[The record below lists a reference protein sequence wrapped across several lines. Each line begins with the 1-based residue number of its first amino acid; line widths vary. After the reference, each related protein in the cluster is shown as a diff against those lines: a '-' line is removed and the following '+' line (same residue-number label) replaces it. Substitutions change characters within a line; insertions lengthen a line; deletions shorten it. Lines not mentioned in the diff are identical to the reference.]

1 MAHTYTITGATGNI
15 GKRITESLLDA
26 GHKVRAVAR
35 SADKLQT
42 LVDKGA
48 EAFSGS
54 MENTE
59 FLTRAYQG
67 SDAVFAM
74 TPPDYQS
81 NDFRA
86 FQNDIAKSHV
96 SAIKGADVKN
106 VVALSSVGAHLTE
119 GAGVVQG
126 LYDFEQHLGNL
137 QDVNVLVLSPAYL
150 MENIYMQLDIIKNMG
165 ITGSPLA
172 PDVSQ
177 PVVAT
182 KDIAAVAAQRLSNMA
197 IKGHSIEYILGP
209 RDISYTDI
217 TRTLGNALGRED
229 LKYVQFPY
237 EDAHRSM
244 VDMGMTDN
252 VAGLLVDLAR
262 VINDGSILSRCA
274 RTAENTT
281 ETTIEEFAQE
291 FAAAYTAM

>member
-1 MAHTYTITGATGNI
+1 MANTYTITGATGNI
-15 GKRITESLLDA
+15 GKKITENLLDA
-26 GHKVRAVAR
+26 GYKVRAVAR
-35 SADKLQT
+35 GADKLQT

-54 MENTE
+54 MEDTE

-96 SAIKGADVKN
+96 SAIKGADVRN
-106 VVALSSVGAHLTE
+106 LVALSSVGAHLTE

-126 LYDFEQHLGNL
+126 LYDFEQHLKEL
-137 QDVNVLVLSPAYL
+137 QDVNVLVLRPAYF
-150 MENIYMQLDIIKNMG
+150 MENIFMQIDVIKNMG

-182 KDIAAVAAQRLSNMA
+182 KDIATVATQRLSDLTF
-197 IKGHSIEYILGP
+197 KGHSIEYILGQ
-209 RDISYTDI
+209 RDLSYTDI
-217 TRTLGNALGRED
+217 TRVIGKAIGKQD
-229 LKYVQFPY
+229 LNYAQFPY
-237 EDAHRSM
+237 EDAHKAM

-262 VINDGSILSRCA
+262 AINDGSILSHYA
-274 RTAENTT
+274 RTAENTS
-281 ETTIEEFAQE
+281 ETSIEEFAQE
-291 FAAAYTAM
+291 FAAAYAAV